1 MQLAAQSLQRFDWIT
16 CVGKLRAHIHDR
28 PLGTV
33 APNMPDLRTIAE
45 EVYCRQFDGPLSGK

>member
-1 MQLAAQSLQRFDWIT
+1 
-16 CVGKLRAHIHDR
+16 LRAHIHYR